1 MIAYFPLS
9 DKARAQNC
17 PFPTTFT
24 KSRITLVFQL
34 NTILLMMEPVIV
46 AVGVVALELVAMC

>member
-1 MIAYFPLS
+1 MIAYFRLS

-24 KSRITLVFQL
+24 KRTTTLVFQL
-34 NTILLMMEPVIV
+34 NTILLIMEPVIV
-46 AVGVVALELVAMC
+46 AVVY